1 MKLQLDRIGTIGLVL
16 TAIVSPCCF
25 PLFGLVLTALGFGSF
40 ELFGGWT
47 MWVFQGLVLVSLIG
61 TVLSYRQHKNI
72 LPLAVGLV
80 SAGLIFYAYHLDNSD
95 NWQTII
101 YVGMF
106 GLLASAGLNYYI
118 NRRHKIA
125 CATCTVIDGK
135 TVELQSIITC
145 PNCGHK
151 KKETMPT
158 DACQFFYECEK
169 CKTVLKPKQGDC
181 CVYCSYGTVKCP
193 SIQAGTNCC

>member
-1 MKLQLDRIGTIGLVL
+1 MKLQLDRIGTIGLFL
-16 TAIVSPCCF
+16 AALATPCCF
-25 PLFGLVLTALGFGSF
+25 PLFAFALSALGLGSA

-47 MWVFQGLVLVSLIG
+47 EYVFEGLVLISLIG
-61 TVLSYRQHKNI
+61 FFIAYRQHKNI
-72 LPLAVGLV
+72 FPLLIGLA
-80 SAGLIFYAYHLDNSD
+80 SSGLIVYAYNFNFDSK
-95 NWQTII
+95 TI
-101 YVGMF
+101 YLGLF
-106 GLLASAGLNYYI
+106 GLLASTLLNYYI

-125 CATCTVIDGK
+125 CATCTVIDGM
-135 TVELQSIITC
+135 TVELESIITC

-169 CKTVLKPKQGDC
+169 CKTVLKPKHGDC

-193 SIQAGTNCC
+193 SKQTGQECC